1 MSIIVQLEQF
11 MVEQKYIKEA
21 GEISATDSL
30 LEHGII
36 DSVGIQQLV
45 VFLEEKYGITVDEDD
60 LMPEN
65 FDTLEAIDSYV
76 RSKSN

>member
-1 MSIIVQLEQF
+1 MSIIEQLQQF
-11 MVEQKYIKEA
+11 MVEQKYIKDA
-21 GEISATDSL
+21 AEISATDSL

-45 VFLEEKYGITVDEDD
+45 VFLEEKYGVTVEEDD

-76 RSKSN
+76 KSKTN

>member
-1 MSIIVQLEQF
+1 MSIIEQLQQF
-11 MVEQKYIKEA
+11 MVEQKYIKDTA
-21 GEISATDSL
+21 EISATDSL

-45 VFLEEKYGITVDEDD
+45 VFLEEKYGVTVEEDD

-76 RSKSN
+76 KSKTN

>member
-1 MSIIVQLEQF
+1 MSIIEQLQQF
-11 MVEQKYIKEA
+11 MVEQKYIKDTE
-21 GEISATDSL
+21 EITATDSL

-45 VFLEEKYGITVDEDD
+45 VFLEENYGITVEEDD

-76 RSKSN
+76 KSKSN